1 MKYLV
6 IPINLNHLMFW
17 HPTQFGSASK
27 TKHNNFFLPNSWLCM
42 EMPYPRLMAW
52 SMAVLP
58 LWAGR
63 WILLQMLGRSL
74 IKYSTYSKRVIK
86 TKVAVCIQYKYLKST
101 LIFMYIVC
109 IIHVCASLLN
119 FWNSFRA
126 NNTLPVRVV
135 KSSFTSNSLQNQLV
149 TFIFNHKII
158 IKTF

>member
-1 MKYLV
+1 MSETNFRRIELLQCIYNIFTHISLVFRDFITKSNACKLTSKFLTRGITKFGVFINSKMKYLV
-6 IPINLNHLMFW
+6 IPINLNHLMLW

-74 IKYSTYSKRVIK
+74 IKYSTYSKRVI
-86 TKVAVCIQYKYLKST
+86 
-101 LIFMYIVC
+101 
-109 IIHVCASLLN
+109 
-119 FWNSFRA
+119 
-126 NNTLPVRVV
+126 
-135 KSSFTSNSLQNQLV
+135 
-149 TFIFNHKII
+149 
-158 IKTF
+158 